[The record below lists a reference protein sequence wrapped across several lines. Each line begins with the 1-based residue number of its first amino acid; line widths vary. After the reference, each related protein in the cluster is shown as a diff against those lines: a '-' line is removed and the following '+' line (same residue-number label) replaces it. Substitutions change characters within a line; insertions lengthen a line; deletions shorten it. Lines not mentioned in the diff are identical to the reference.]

1 MSETAI
7 FLSVFI
13 PTASFALL
21 LYKGVLEF
29 IENVPFCVAL
39 PAPDLS
45 SLVGSSC

>member
-21 LYKGVLEF
+21 LYKGVSLLKKYLF
-29 IENVPFCVAL
+29 VSL

-45 SLVGSSC
+45 LLVGSGC

>member
-21 LYKGVLEF
+21 LYKGV
-29 IENVPFCVAL
+29 
-39 PAPDLS
+39 
-45 SLVGSSC
+45 SLLKKYLFVSRCPHPIFLCS